1 MHSPPSLSSDHPG
14 TRLLIILVSCCSLK
28 HESLLHRVYSCQARG
43 LARPVSPV
51 PCFPT
56 ETFHSIGN
64 EVTHQ
69 STWAT
74 GEKIPVPR
82 RGRVSEVQRETTL
95 TPTNHQSNH
104 LRLWGRVGRKGCT

>member
-1 MHSPPSLSSDHPG
+1 M
-14 TRLLIILVSCCSLK
+14 IILVSCCSLK
-28 HESLLHRVYSCQARG
+28 HESLLHRGYSCQARG

-82 RGRVSEVQRETTL
+82 RGRVSEVRRETTL

-104 LRLWGRVGRKGCT
+104 LLLWGRVGRKGCT